1 VKTYILLSTL
11 ILLTGC
17 VSGPPAITPAQI
29 DKYYD
34 TLELY
39 KSGDVLP
46 HEFENIAEVDGL
58 SCTAK
63 YGARIT
69 GEEKGALHIMKV
81 KAASLNADA
90 VINYS
95 CGTGMFL
102 NNCWFPTIC
111 SGVAV
116 RWKM

>member
-1 VKTYILLSTL
+1 VKTYILTASL
-11 ILLTGC
+11 ILLSGC
-17 VSGPPAITPAQI
+17 VSGPPPITPAQI

-39 KSGDVLP
+39 KSGDTPP
-46 HEFENIAEVDGL
+46 HEFETIAEVNGL
-58 SCTAK
+58 SCTSK
-63 YGARIT
+63 YGTRIS

-95 CGTGMFL
+95 CGSSVLL